1 VICRIVAGKLCVSCC
16 VYIDAVY
23 CYRCLEADLP
33 RLHRNDVTLSL
44 AYIHVMCGS
53 QCVQLTGLEEH
64 EEQSEESGDDLFV
77 GLPTGESLIVLSDED
92 EVRALGGPERRRTQ
106 THLAI
111 NSRASTRIR
120 LLSSKCITY

>member
-1 VICRIVAGKLCVSCC
+1 
-16 VYIDAVY
+16 
-23 CYRCLEADLP
+23 
-33 RLHRNDVTLSL
+33 
-44 AYIHVMCGS
+44 MCGS

-77 GLPTGESLIVLSDED
+77 GLPTGESLIVMSDED
-92 EVRALGGPERRRTQ
+92 EVRALGGPERRSTQ